1 MITCSAPRDSV
12 AEHPASLNGPVRYF
26 SPLGECC
33 GVFCSLPA
41 FPIVTV
47 PAVISAIGSVP
58 AIVII
63 SVPAASVVI
72 FVYSLVYWAGV
83 IITAIVG
90 APFSDSLPSI
100 IISPLVIIAISVVI
114 AVGWSPFI
122 VVTPSPPIVFESR
135 FPHSVLL
142 VVWRKGAVLSVALG
156 NSRTLPVAGW

>member
-1 MITCSAPRDSV
+1 MVRFTIFFLWVSV
-12 AEHPASLNGPVRYF
+12 AVAAVD
-26 SPLGECC
+26 C

-41 FPIVTV
+41 SPIVTV
-47 PAVISAIGSVP
+47 PVVISAIGSVP
-58 AIVII
+58 VIVII

-72 FVYSLVYWAGV
+72 FVYSLVYWAWV

-122 VVTPSPPIVFESR
+122 LVTPSPPALASR
-135 FPHSVLL
+135 
-142 VVWRKGAVLSVALG
+142 VASLIR
-156 NSRTLPVAGW
+156 SY